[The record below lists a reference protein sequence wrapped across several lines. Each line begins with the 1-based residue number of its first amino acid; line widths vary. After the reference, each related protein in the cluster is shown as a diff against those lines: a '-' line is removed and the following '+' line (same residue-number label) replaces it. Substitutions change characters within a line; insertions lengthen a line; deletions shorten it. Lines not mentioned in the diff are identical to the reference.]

1 MEMRAVHEARGKP
14 DGVYFDVND
23 GRLPQRDTVMR
34 SIPARHGF
42 REASHGFRE
51 ASKTRSASIYDG
63 ERTQKY
69 VTPRKAERNTVL
81 RRLYEAVR
89 SLHVVFYTTSHLIL
103 SLVNTQI
110 SLAILSALVAI
121 SSAE

>member
-1 MEMRAVHEARGKP
+1 MDMRAVHEARGKP

-34 SIPARHGF
+34 G
-42 REASHGFRE
+42 
-51 ASKTRSASIYDG
+51 IYKG
-63 ERTQKY
+63 K
-69 VTPRKAERNTVL
+69 
-81 RRLYEAVR
+81 RRLY
-89 SLHVVFYTTSHLIL
+89 VVFYTTSHLIL

-110 SLAILSALVAI
+110 SLAIFKALVAI

>member
-14 DGVYFDVND
+14 DGVYFGVND

-34 SIPARHGF
+34 SL
-42 REASHGFRE
+42 
-51 ASKTRSASIYDG
+51 YD
-63 ERTQKY
+63 
-69 VTPRKAERNTVL
+69 
-81 RRLYEAVR
+81 AVR
-89 SLHVVFYTTSHLIL
+89 SLYVVFYTTSHLIL

>member
-1 MEMRAVHEARGKP
+1 MEMRAVHEARGNP

-23 GRLPQRDTVMR
+23 GRLPQRDTVLR
-34 SIPARHGF
+34 S
-42 REASHGFRE
+42 
-51 ASKTRSASIYDG
+51 
-63 ERTQKY
+63 
-69 VTPRKAERNTVL
+69 
-81 RRLYEAVR
+81 LYEAVR
-89 SLHVVFYTTSHLIL
+89 SQYIVFYTTSHLIL